1 MKTAEMV
8 RNEIAQILKTELFA
22 SVLSHFMERIGPGFG
37 IRIEWIGTLVLY
49 KKISPLFTYELLSL
63 ATDGGNLVVVHK
75 WWTVLASPDTLRLE
89 LSKFLKSRK
98 FKAEL
103 KYMLAATDW
112 VCYIR
117 DDHGDTE
124 PFSIHDSE
132 QEKFFQTKFGE
143 DVTLRVKKADS
154 YTRMSVGSFHSHG
167 LNGTMRSIREIPSE
181 GAGCEIVVTRTADD
195 RIESFPLSA

>member
-1 MKTAEMV
+1 M
-8 RNEIAQILKTELFA
+8 
-22 SVLSHFMERIGPGFG
+22 
-37 IRIEWIGTLVLY
+37 
-49 KKISPLFTYELLSL
+49 
-63 ATDGGNLVVVHK
+63 VVHK

-103 KYMLAATDW
+103 K
-112 VCYIR
+112 YIR

-195 RIESFPLSA
+195 RTESFPLSA